1 MSLTTQHIEEA
12 LCFAYVQAVAGRAG
26 VNIFVPLHDY
36 GVDICFEAINIL
48 PNGRRLSSRVSLSS
62 QLKASKNCFFTEE
75 AVGYD
80 LEAKAYN
87 DLVGKTADGVER
99 PFILIVFCLPKN
111 PAEWLEVREEQL
123 LLRKCCYWH
132 HLVGEPTNN
141 VGTKRIYIPRSQL
154 FTPDA
159 LKTLLQWT
167 SKGEIE

>member
-26 VNIFVPLHDY
+26 VNTSFDRLDY
-36 GVDICFEAINIL
+36 GIDIYFRSINIL
-48 PNGRRLSSRVSLSS
+48 PNGRRRSSDIILPA
-62 QLKASKNCFFTEE
+62 QLKASTNCIFTEK

-87 DLVGKTADGVER
+87 DLVYKTADGVER

-111 PAEWLEVREEQL
+111 PAAWLEVSEEQL

-159 LKTLLQWT
+159 LQYLLAT
-167 SKGEIE
+167 KGKVQ

>member
-12 LCFAYVQAVAGRAG
+12 LCRAYVEAVAGRAG
-26 VNIFVPLHDY
+26 VTISFPLHDY
-36 GVDICFEAINIL
+36 GEDISFKSIKVS
-48 PNGRRLSSRVSLSS
+48 NGRHRTSRTQLLA
-62 QLKASKNCFFTEE
+62 QLKASKNCIFTKE

-87 DLVGKTADGVER
+87 DLVYKTEDGLGS
-99 PFILIVFCLPKN
+99 PFILIVLCLPKN
-111 PAEWLEVREEQL
+111 PAEWLEVSEEQL

-141 VGTKRIYIPRSQL
+141 VGTKRIFIPRSQL

-159 LKTLLQWT
+159 LKDLLEQAK
-167 SKGEIE
+167 KGAIR